1 MRTRRLDRSSVEILL
16 IGGSAGSLKVLLQ
29 ILPHLNDGL
38 AFPII
43 LILHRKADAE
53 SVLDEL
59 LANHTTLNV
68 FEIED
73 KTVLETGNIYLVPSD
88 YHVLF
93 ENKRVV
99 SLDCS
104 EKLNY
109 SRPSIDVVF
118 QSAAQVFE
126 DGAAALL
133 LSGANADGVE
143 GLVCVHERQG
153 LVLVQDPSTAEVDYM
168 PRQALQ
174 NVWADYILKPKEMAI
189 FINQLGKEAH
199 DN

>member
-1 MRTRRLDRSSVEILL
+1 M
-16 IGGSAGSLKVLLQ
+16 LLQ
-29 ILPHLNDGL
+29 ILPHLHDEL
-38 AFPII
+38 AFPIF